1 MENEKWGACAPQKLR
16 FRSFV
21 ALMLAAI
28 KIAPNEP
35 IHPTNRDA
43 EFSNQIKFESAIL
56 AHRLTAWSWDQARWN

>member
-1 MENEKWGACAPQKLR
+1 MKNGAPVRPKSCVSE
-16 FRSFV
+16 SFV

-43 EFSNQIKFESAIL
+43 EFSNQIKIESAIL